1 MCLRT
6 RQKEPLIAKED
17 IVAYKIAIKVGIIYY
32 SYFQH
37 FPYTLNADY
46 EETEEGEITKIG
58 DLYSIGNG
66 WIHCYQDIPFHYT
79 GTKILKC
86 IIPKG
91 TLYYI
96 RITGDICSKRL
107 IIVKEV
113 RLVASKMMYG

>member
-17 IVAYKIAIKVGIIYY
+17 IVAYKIAIKVGITYY

-58 DLYSIGNG
+58 DLYSIGKG
-66 WIHCYQDIPFHYT
+66 WIHCYQDLTFHCK
-79 GTKILKC
+79 GSKIIKC

-96 RITGDICSKRL
+96 GINGDICSKRL

-113 RLVASKMMYG
+113 RLVASRMMYG